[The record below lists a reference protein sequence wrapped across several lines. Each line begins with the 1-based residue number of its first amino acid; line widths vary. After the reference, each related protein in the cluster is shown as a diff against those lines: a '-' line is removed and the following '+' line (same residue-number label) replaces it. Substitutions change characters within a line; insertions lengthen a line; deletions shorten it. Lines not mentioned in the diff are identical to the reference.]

1 MTMRHL
7 LLRLEAPLMSFGSVS
22 VDEHGFIQR
31 WPAVS
36 MLCGLFGNALGY
48 RRTDAEQ
55 LDALQRRIVWAARLD
70 RPGVMVQDFQTAQ
83 IGKNDKGWTKGGRPE
98 ARGGGAATY
107 ESPHI
112 RYRYYWADASMAV
125 AVRLEPADEA
135 PSLDALAAAL
145 RTPTRP
151 LFIGRKSCLPSCRI
165 LEGSVEAPDALAAL
179 AQAAFAPDSEPA
191 AAVYFNDVLVESAA
205 IRSHR
210 ASDERRFEF
219 DVHAGQVTVFE
230 GRSARR
236 ENLGR
241 QEMKA

>member
-1 MTMRHL
+1 MTTRHL

-70 RPGVMVQDFQTAQ
+70 RPGVMLQDFQTAR
-83 IGKNDKGWTKGGRPE
+83 IGKNDKAWTTRGRPE
-98 ARGGGAATY
+98 VRGGGGATY

-112 RYRYYWADASMAV
+112 RYRDYWADASLAV

-135 PSLDALAAAL
+135 PSLDALAMAL
-145 RTPTRP
+145 RTPARP

-165 LEGSVEAPDALAAL
+165 LEGAVEASDALAAL
-179 AQAAFAPDSEPA
+179 
-191 AAVYFNDVLVESAA
+191 V
-205 IRSHR
+205 
-210 ASDERRFEF
+210 
-219 DVHAGQVTVFE
+219 
-230 GRSARR
+230 
-236 ENLGR
+236 
-241 QEMKA
+241 

>member
-1 MTMRHL
+1 MTAQHL
-7 LLRLEAPLMSFGSVS
+7 LLRLEAPLISFGSVS

-83 IGKNDKGWTKGGRPE
+83 IGKNDKAWTTRGRPE
-98 ARGGGAATY
+98 VRGGGAATY

-112 RYRYYWADASMAV
+112 RRRDYWADASIAV

-135 PSLDALAAAL
+135 PSLDALAQAL
-145 RTPTRP
+145 RAPARP

-165 LEGSVEAPDALAAL
+165 LEGAVEAGDALAAL
-179 AQAAFAPDSEPA
+179 AQAAFALDSEPV
-191 AAVYFNDVLVESAA
+191 AAVFFNDVRAKSVA
-205 IRSHR
+205 IRRHR
-210 ASDERRFEF
+210 ASDERRFEL

-230 GRSARR
+230 GRSARG
-236 ENLGR
+236 ENEGR
-241 QEMKA
+241 QEVKA